1 VINVQEENQMA
12 ERRPLAAA
20 VNTYG
25 GADPAD
31 VRAFIT
37 QERKPDINP
46 EPKNVELNAI
56 SRNEVVSEEKERGAV
71 SPPKRSTE
79 SLTRSPKIKPTPL
92 QPVGLIPVTIRLRP
106 EIAGALKRASLV
118 RQLNGEEVFTQQ
130 ELVENAL
137 VPWLIDEGY
146 MPGNARSN

>member
-1 VINVQEENQMA
+1 MA
-12 ERRPLAAA
+12 DRRPLAAA

-25 GADPAD
+25 AADPAE

-37 QERKPDINP
+37 QERKTEATPP
-46 EPKNVELNAI
+46 AMNVELNSLA
-56 SRNEVVSEEKERGAV
+56 RTEFATRENERVSART
-71 SPPKRSTE
+71 PSTSKPSME
-79 SLTRSPKIKPTPL
+79 SLTRSPKIKPTRL

-130 ELVENAL
+130 ELVESAL
-137 VPWLIDEGY
+137 EPWLVDEGY
-146 MPGNARSN
+146 ISGKA

>member
-1 VINVQEENQMA
+1 MA
-12 ERRPLAAA
+12 DRRPLAAA

-37 QERKPDINP
+37 QERKAEATQPATTI
-46 EPKNVELNAI
+46 ELNSI
-56 SRNEVVSEEKERGAV
+56 TRNDSAGEEKERDAARV
-71 SPPKRSTE
+71 PSTIKRPPE
-79 SLTRSPKIKPTPL
+79 SLTRSPKIKPTPF

-130 ELVENAL
+130 ELVESAL
-137 VPWLIDEGY
+137 EPWLVDEGY
-146 MPGNARSN
+146 ISDKAS